1 MKFMKTIFWL
11 AVFLCS
17 THISAQKNYS
27 IASINK
33 ELMEYSNSIVVDEL
47 VEIDVTDINKMR
59 TKTHRV
65 MAVLNKMGDQDTN
78 LREFY
83 DSNSKVKNIE
93 ARIYNALGREIG
105 RYRKKD
111 FNDVSRTGNN
121 MYADSRVLFLRYTP
135 TTYPYIVVYTR
146 DRKSTRLNSSHVRIS
161 YA

>member
-78 LREFY
+78 IREFY
-83 DSNSKVKNIE
+83 DSNTKLKNIE
-93 ARIYNALGREIG
+93 TRNYNVLERQIP
-105 RYRKKD
+105 RYRNKD
-111 FNDVSRTGNN
+111 YNDVSRTGNN
-121 MYADSRVLFLRYTP
+121 MYADSRVLFLKYTP
-135 TTYPYIVVYTR
+135 TTDPYIVVYT
-146 DRKSTRLNSSHVRIS
+146 SETETGYS
-161 YA
+161 A